1 MAIKGQEVEYKAGN
15 VPCKGFIAYDDA
27 TQEKRPAVI
36 VVHEW
41 WGTSDHAREIA
52 RKLAQNGYVGFALDM
67 YGEGKQA
74 DNPQTASQMSGEIG
88 KNPALLRERF
98 NAARDYVVKQ
108 SSVDAGRVAAM
119 GYCFGGMV
127 TLQIARMGEDLRGV
141 VSFHGI
147 LPSGAVEPGKIKAK
161 VLVLNGADDPFV
173 PKEQV
178 EGFEKDMKAAGAD
191 LRVINYPGGKHA
203 FTNPAATER
212 GKKFN
217 LPLEYNAEIDKKS
230 WDEAKAFLS
239 NVLK

>member
-1 MAIKGQEVEYKAGN
+1 MAIKGQEVEYKAGT

-27 TQEKRPAVI
+27 TEGKRPVVI

-41 WGTSDHAREIA
+41 WGTSDHARDIA
-52 RKLAQNGYVGFALDM
+52 RKLAQSGYVGFALDM

-74 DNPQTASQMSGEIG
+74 DNPQTAGQMSGEIG

-108 SSVDAGRVAAM
+108 PSADPARVAAL

-127 TLQIARMGEDLRGV
+127 VLQMARMGSDLRGV

-147 LPSGAVEPGKIKAK
+147 LPGGAVEHGSIKAK
-161 VLVLNGADDPFV
+161 LLVLNGADDPFV

-178 EGFEKDMKAAGAD
+178 DGFEKDMKAAGAD
-191 LRVINYPGGKHA
+191 YRVVNYLGGKHA
-203 FTNPAATER
+203 FTNPAATAR
-212 GKKFN
+212 GKKFG
-217 LPLEYNAEIDKKS
+217 LPLEYNADIDKKS
-230 WDEAKAFLS
+230 WDEAAGFLKT
-239 NVLK
+239 VLK

>member
-1 MAIKGQEVEYKAGN
+1 MAIKTQEVEYKAGDAL
-15 VPCKGFIAYDDA
+15 CKGFIAYDDA
-27 TQEKRPAVI
+27 KGKQPVVL

-41 WGTSDHAREIA
+41 WGHNEFTRACA
-52 RKLAQNGYVGFALDM
+52 RKAAEAGFVGFALDM
-67 YGEGKQA
+67 YGQGKQA

-88 KNPALLRERF
+88 KNPSLMRARF
-98 NAARDYVVKQ
+98 DAARAFATRQASADP
-108 SSVDAGRVAAM
+108 ARVAAI

-127 TLQIARMGEDLRGV
+127 ALQMARMGEDLRGV

-147 LPSGAVEPGKIKAK
+147 LPSGAVERGKIKAK

-178 EGFEKDMKAAGAD
+178 AAFEKDMQAAGAD
-191 LRVINYPGGKHA
+191 CRVVNYPGGKHA

-230 WDEAKAFLS
+230 WDEAAAFLK